1 MTKTLGD
8 FLSWLQDKGTLVE
21 VCVIMALV
29 SPLCF
34 LILFLA
40 SSDLRFTDDL
50 SIMLTGSIWILGVAY
65 GIYNTL
71 RYVYETTVSKS

>member
-1 MTKTLGD
+1 MTKTLED
-8 FLSWLQDKGTLVE
+8 FLSWLQDKGVLVE

-40 SSDLRFTDDL
+40 TSGLRFTDDL

-65 GIYNTL
+65 GIYNIL